1 MNQKEMLSFY
11 RRNKKKK
18 DEFYSG
24 LLTGKSKFVKKD
36 RKQSA
41 SSTTPTTPA
50 ATTPAATTPAA
61 TTPTTPTMPI
71 VLIESE
77 EVAEASSRKKQKTVA
92 GAIKNYYSD
101 GNVSKVFENICN
113 IQKF

>member
-36 RKQSA
+36 RKQYA
-41 SSTTPTTPA
+41 SSTPTTPT
-50 ATTPAATTPAA
+50 ATTPAATTSTA
-61 TTPTTPTMPI
+61 TTPTMPI

>member
-1 MNQKEMLSFY
+1 
-11 RRNKKKK
+11 
-18 DEFYSG
+18 
-24 LLTGKSKFVKKD
+24 LTGKSKFVKKD

-50 ATTPAATTPAA
+50 ATTPTATTPAA

>member
-1 MNQKEMLSFY
+1 MNQKEILSFY
-11 RRNKKKK
+11 RKKKKKK

-50 ATTPAATTPAA
+50 ATTPTATTPA
-61 TTPTTPTMPI
+61 PTTPTMPI

-92 GAIKNYYSD
+92 GAIKNYSD

>member
-1 MNQKEMLSFY
+1 
-11 RRNKKKK
+11 
-18 DEFYSG
+18 
-24 LLTGKSKFVKKD
+24 LTGKSKFVKKD

-41 SSTTPTTPA
+41 SSTTSPTPAATTPA

>member
-50 ATTPAATTPAA
+50 ATTPTATTPAA

>member
-1 MNQKEMLSFY
+1 MLSFY

-50 ATTPAATTPAA
+50 ATTPTATTPAA

>member
-1 MNQKEMLSFY
+1 
-11 RRNKKKK
+11 
-18 DEFYSG
+18 
-24 LLTGKSKFVKKD
+24 LTGKSKFVKKD

-41 SSTTPTTPA
+41 SSTPTTPAA
-50 ATTPAATTPAA
+50 ATTPAATTPTA

>member
-50 ATTPAATTPAA
+50 ATTPIATTPAA
-61 TTPTTPTMPI
+61 TTPTMPI